1 MAKRS
6 SSPRKHL
13 LLALCVFC
21 CSAETPLRAQYLNPS
36 DVNALPSKPPDA
48 RIFYGR
54 DPLQFGDLRLP
65 KGSGPHPVAIVI
77 HGGCWLSAMADL
89 RNTAA
94 LADALRDN
102 GVATWNIEY
111 RREDSPGGG
120 WPGTFQDVA
129 HAADFLRQIALKYS
143 LDLGR
148 VVALGHSSGGHLA
161 LWLAARHRLPG
172 DSELYAAQPLALRGV
187 VSLGGPGDLKA
198 FSSHGAKVCRVD
210 AVGKLLGGS
219 PEQMSA
225 RYKQASPVELLPL
238 GVPQILITG
247 ADDRAVPMEYAR
259 AYADAARKNDD
270 PVNLVVVEHAGH
282 HEYNAPNAVTW
293 SAVKSAVLLLLDSAN
308 PK

>member
-172 DSELYAAQPLALRGV
+172 DSECMQRSPWRCAESYRWAAQA
-187 VSLGGPGDLKA
+187 
-198 FSSHGAKVCRVD
+198 
-210 AVGKLLGGS
+210 
-219 PEQMSA
+219 
-225 RYKQASPVELLPL
+225 
-238 GVPQILITG
+238 T
-247 ADDRAVPMEYAR
+247 
-259 AYADAARKNDD
+259 
-270 PVNLVVVEHAGH
+270 
-282 HEYNAPNAVTW
+282 
-293 SAVKSAVLLLLDSAN
+293 
-308 PK
+308 